1 MSSNILSEPIQ
12 ITKHYWIRHEI
23 GILGKQWSV
32 YHCVNGFEA
41 SHITFVTAPEE
52 KEDAIRICKML
63 EPKKEKPKPT
73 EKDITLLLA
82 CACAFIAM
90 IVLPVIVLA

>member
-41 SHITFVTAPEE
+41 SHITFVAAPEE

-63 EPKKEKPKPT
+63 EPKKKPKPT
-73 EKDITLLLA
+73 EEDITLLLA

-90 IVLPVIVLA
+90 IVLPVIVLS